1 MHDHHHTHE
10 HGPDCGCGSGAHEH
24 GPDCGIHAHAHEH
37 GPDCGCGEHA
47 HEHGPDCDCGCH
59 GHGNSVIDDALI
71 LSRSGTVRFEKPL
84 RADSA
89 LDALVRKIQE
99 ICEAVAVDRV
109 ILGHVKALI
118 QCEAG
123 QAALSIT
130 RVDAP
135 DVTVVGAWRDDAAV
149 SECRLSLNILS
160 VANTGARESVEAL
173 VAGLFE

>member
-24 GPDCGIHAHAHEH
+24 GPDCG
-37 GPDCGCGEHA
+37 CGEHA

-59 GHGNSVIDDALI
+59 ESHGNSVVDGALI
-71 LSRSGTVRFEKPL
+71 LSRSGVVRFKEPL